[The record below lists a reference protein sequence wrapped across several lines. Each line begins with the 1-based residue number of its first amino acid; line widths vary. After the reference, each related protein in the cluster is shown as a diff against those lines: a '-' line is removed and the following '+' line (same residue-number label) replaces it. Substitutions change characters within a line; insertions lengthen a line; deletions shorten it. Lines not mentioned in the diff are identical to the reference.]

1 MSSVSKRMYDGERL
15 KQIEEKMQ
23 QKGFTIKE
31 DNNEDDDLAFE
42 YESDSVEKYKM
53 ISNEFDYE
61 AIKESPKF

>member
-1 MSSVSKRMYDGERL
+1 
-15 KQIEEKMQ
+15 MQ

-31 DNNEDDDLAFE
+31 DNNEDEDLAFE